1 MSYTPPPKREVQK
14 AVLEMLSSRVFA
26 PDETQNVTR
35 LIRNKPD
42 AGQFKGQ
49 VDDISPSIAAL
60 LDDGSGDF
68 YVRVAKFPQTESG
81 KAKAK
86 ARAAEIRREG
96 EGELFVRVRA
106 VRFKST
112 GEKVWAVYAKGIGTG
127 RLAPV
132 QYGRGSVGQ
141 QTDAFREWTAYRQV
155 AKETQACPKCNAPM
169 TVACVSRLDLYPENA
184 TQADVDRVL
193 ITTRRRYRTNVHKER
208 VDAYFKVL
216 NAQPSLP
223 PARKYTAGE
232 AVRFLERDASAA
244 TLEKFEDSDAFN
256 ENAGTRLRWFEENM
270 SDAERV
276 RFEEWKQGRR

>member
-1 MSYTPPPKREVQK
+1 MSYTPPSKREVQK
-14 AVLEMLSSRVFA
+14 AVLDMLDSRVFS
-26 PDETQNVTR
+26 PDETQSATR

-68 YVRVAKFPQTESG
+68 YVRVAKFPQTEGG

-86 ARAAEIRREG
+86 ARAAEIRESG

-112 GEKVWAVYAKGIGTG
+112 GEKVWAVYAKQAGA

-132 QYGRGSVGQ
+132 TYGRGNVGT
-141 QTDAFREWTAYRQV
+141 QTEGREWTTYRKA
-155 AKETQACPKCNAPM
+155 AKDTTSCPKCNAPM
-169 TVACVSRLDLYPENA
+169 TVPCVSRLDLYPENA

-208 VDAYFKVL
+208 VDAYLEVL
-216 NAQPSLP
+216 NTEPSLP
-223 PARKYTAGE
+223 PARKFTAGE
-232 AVRFLERDASAA
+232 AVRFLERDASAS

-256 ENAGTRLRWFEENM
+256 ENAGVRLRWFEQNM
-270 SDAERV
+270 TQSERA
-276 RFEEWKQGRR
+276 RFNEWKQGRR

>member
-1 MSYTPPPKREVQK
+1 MSYTPPPKRVVQK
-14 AVLEMLSSRVFA
+14 AVLDMLDNRVFS
-26 PDETQNVTR
+26 PDETQSATR

-60 LDDGSGDF
+60 LDDGSGEF
-68 YVRVAKFPQTESG
+68 YVRVAKFPQTEGG

-86 ARAAEIRREG
+86 ARAEEIRKDG

-112 GEKVWAVYAKGIGTG
+112 GEKVWAVYAKQAGG

-132 QYGRGSVGQ
+132 TYGRGNTGV
-141 QTDAFREWTAYRQV
+141 QTEGRQWTTYRQA
-155 AKETQACPKCNAPM
+155 AKDSVACPKCNAP
-169 TVACVSRLDLYPENA
+169 TSVPCVSRLDLYPENA

-208 VDAYFKVL
+208 VDEYLKVL
-216 NAQPSLP
+216 NAQPQAP
-223 PARKYTAGE
+223 TERKFKAIE
-232 AVRFLERDASAA
+232 AVRFLERDASAS

-256 ENAGTRLRWFEENM
+256 ENAGVRLRWFENNM
-270 SDAERV
+270 TQTERA
-276 RFEEWKQGRR
+276 RFNEWKQGRR